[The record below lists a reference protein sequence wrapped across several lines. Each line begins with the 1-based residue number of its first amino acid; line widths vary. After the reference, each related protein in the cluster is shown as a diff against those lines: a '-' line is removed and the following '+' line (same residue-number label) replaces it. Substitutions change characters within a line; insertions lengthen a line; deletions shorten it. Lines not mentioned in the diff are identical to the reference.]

1 MFIRRGTAPPPHAT
15 GPQPEISDSLHAAWH
30 IYDAV
35 ADWTGKV
42 DAKASYA
49 LTTESAVLAGAVALS
64 QPGGRLS
71 TPQVNPLTWVYGTG
85 IALLAA
91 AVLASVSVIMP
102 RLTRGRRL
110 RREWPSNYVYF
121 GHLRYWR
128 PQDLEQAM
136 RQENILPVL
145 ARAVVA
151 MSELTWRKHRCM
163 QASLFLSALGSALI
177 VLALLLSG

>member
-1 MFIRRGTAPPPHAT
+1 MFTRRRATSPQAAACLPEAP
-15 GPQPEISDSLHAAWH
+15 DSLRAAWH
-30 IYDAV
+30 IYAAV

-49 LTTESAVLAGAVALS
+49 LTVESAVLAGAVALS

-71 TPQVNPLTWVYGTG
+71 ALPFSALSCTYAAG
-85 IALLAA
+85 IGLLAA
-91 AVLASVSVIMP
+91 AVLASVLVIMP
-102 RLTRGRRL
+102 RLTRRRRL
-110 RREWPSNYVYF
+110 RLEWPSNYVYF

-128 PQDLEQAM
+128 PDELEEAV
-136 RQENILPVL
+136 RTEDILPVL

-163 QASLFLSALGSALI
+163 QASLSLSAIGSGLI
-177 VLALLLSG
+177 VVALLSR